1 MSCFKHIRV
10 AVDLFA
16 FHLRCAI
23 LHCLLMDLVYSL
35 SHGWGFCLG
44 ILVLK
49 GAMEFKHFL
58 LKSSV
63 MSSIEQYCSG
73 GQEEAKKAFR
83 KALADAELKK
93 QKQKTRSERTGCLEE
108 GQGRGVLKVTALWSE
123 AELMEFIVFGPTSHV

>member
-1 MSCFKHIRV
+1 MSCFKQIRV

-49 GAMEFKHFL
+49 GAMKFKMDKHFL
-58 LKSSV
+58 LKSPF

-73 GQEEAKKAFR
+73 G
-83 KALADAELKK
+83 
-93 QKQKTRSERTGCLEE
+93 
-108 GQGRGVLKVTALWSE
+108 
-123 AELMEFIVFGPTSHV
+123 